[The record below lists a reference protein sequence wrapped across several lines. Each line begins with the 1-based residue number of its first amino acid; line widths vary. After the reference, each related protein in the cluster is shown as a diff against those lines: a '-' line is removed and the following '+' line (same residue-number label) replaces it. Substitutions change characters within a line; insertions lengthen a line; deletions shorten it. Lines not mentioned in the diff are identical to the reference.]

1 MDAISNH
8 ASPYFKKIEH
18 IGIAVHS
25 LEEAIPRYER
35 MMGTYVYKREVVESE
50 GVETAFLLC
59 GPNKI
64 ELLESRKPD
73 GPIALFLEKRGEGMH
88 HVAFAVEDIRFEMQ
102 RLKLEGF
109 QLLNEEPKE
118 GADGKWVCFIHP
130 RGLSG
135 VLTEL
140 CQDRN

>member
-1 MDAISNH
+1 MNDH
-8 ASPYFKKIEH
+8 ASPCFTKIEH
-18 IGIAVHS
+18 IGIAVRN

-35 MMGTYVYKREVVESE
+35 LMGGRVYKREVVENE
-50 GVETAFLLC
+50 GVETAFLQC

-64 ELLESRKPD
+64 ELLESRNAD

-88 HVAFAVEDIRFEMQ
+88 HVAYAVEDIRSEMH
-102 RLKLEGF
+102 RLKQQGF
-109 QLLNEEPKE
+109 QLLNDEPRE

-130 RGLSG
+130 RGVNG

-140 CQDRN
+140 CQDWA

>member
-1 MDAISNH
+1 MSDS

-18 IGIAVHS
+18 IGIAVRS

-35 MMGTYVYKREVVESE
+35 LMGSRVYKREVVDSE
-50 GVETAFLLC
+50 GVETAFLQC

-64 ELLESRKPD
+64 ELLESRRAD

-88 HVAFAVEDIRFEMQ
+88 HIAYAVEDIRSEMQ
-102 RLKLEGF
+102 RLNQEGF
-109 QLLNEEPKE
+109 QLLNNEPKA
-118 GADGKWVCFIHP
+118 GADGKWVCFLHP
-130 RGLSG
+130 CGASG

-140 CQDRN
+140 CQDRD